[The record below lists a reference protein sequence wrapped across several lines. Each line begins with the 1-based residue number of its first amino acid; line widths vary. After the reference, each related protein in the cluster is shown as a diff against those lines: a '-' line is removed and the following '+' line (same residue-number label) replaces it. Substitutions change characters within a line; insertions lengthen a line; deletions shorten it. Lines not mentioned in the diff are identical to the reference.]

1 MVSTQGAQE
10 LLPTDLLRAKK
21 EEMWQRLLVTG
32 FRESFC
38 FAFLNY
44 VTSEG
49 VDLLELGQRG
59 VWQTHR
65 EASGQEGAKSSH
77 GETLGRF

>member
-65 EASGQEGAKSSH
+65 EASGKEGAKSSH